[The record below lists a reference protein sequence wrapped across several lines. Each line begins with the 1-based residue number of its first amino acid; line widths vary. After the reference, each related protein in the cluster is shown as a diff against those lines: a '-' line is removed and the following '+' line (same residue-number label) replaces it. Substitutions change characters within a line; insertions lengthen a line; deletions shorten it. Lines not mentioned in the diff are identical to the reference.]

1 MKTATNDRTA
11 LADAIAEL
19 VEHLH
24 QHFPGIKTKTV
35 SPLEDED
42 IALEIE
48 APSQFQPEDVEVW
61 CQKKCISLEDK
72 YDIYILPLVLQKR

>member
-1 MKTATNDRTA
+1 MKTATNDRIT
-11 LADAIAEL
+11 LADAVAEL
-19 VEHLH
+19 IEHLH

-48 APSQFQPEDVEVW
+48 TPPQFLPEDVEVW
-61 CQKKCISLEDK
+61 CQRECINLEDK
-72 YDIYILPLVLQKR
+72 YEVYILPLVLQKS

>member
-1 MKTATNDRTA
+1 MKTATNDRTT

-24 QHFPGIKTKTV
+24 RHFPGIKTKTV
-35 SPLEDED
+35 PPLEDED
-42 IALEIE
+42 IAIEIE
-48 APSQFQPEDVEVW
+48 APPQFQSDDVEAW